1 MVAAGRL
8 AYTQGD
14 DTAAMWLGAEAVAVA
29 RQANDKA
36 VLGRALAALGQAQIL
51 PGHVEEAKANLNE
64 ALDLGRE
71 TSDVRSVENI
81 LGWMVQ
87 LESLT
92 SPSAAKQSAEQ
103 CVALC
108 RYSGNIRTLT
118 LSLDWLASLE
128 QVSGNYERAMSL
140 FQEALS
146 YTRQLGRIGSLPGRL
161 GNVGGCLLG
170 QGDYERALP
179 YLEESLAL
187 AKTQKLYTAYIL
199 QTLAD
204 LHFAQ
209 EDYITARR
217 LSEEAFCQTK
227 EQGNDDVFIQQR
239 TMLGRGNVAL
249 AQGDPSAAL
258 AHHRTALRVAVDPE
272 GTLDCLEGIAASLAG
287 LGEYEQAVILTAS
300 ADRGRKEL
308 FIPLPPNRHSRHAQQ
323 TEMLREAVP
332 GAVFERAWAEGES
345 LSLTVAVNR
354 ALEVADRLQQVR

>member
-1 MVAAGRL
+1 MLAG
-8 AYTQGD
+8 AC
-14 DTAAMWLGAEAVAVA
+14 WV
-29 RQANDKA
+29 KA
-36 VLGRALAALGQAQIL
+36 
-51 PGHVEEAKANLNE
+51 
-64 ALDLGRE
+64 
-71 TSDVRSVENI
+71 T
-81 LGWMVQ
+81 
-87 LESLT
+87 T
-92 SPSAAKQSAEQ
+92 
-103 CVALC
+103 
-108 RYSGNIRTLT
+108 
-118 LSLDWLASLE
+118 
-128 QVSGNYERAMSL
+128 
-140 FQEALS
+140 
-146 YTRQLGRIGSLPGRL
+146 
-161 GNVGGCLLG
+161 
-170 QGDYERALP
+170 ERALP

-199 QTLAD
+199 QTLAN

-258 AHHRTALRVAVDPE
+258 ADHRTALRVAVDPE

-323 TEMLREAVP
+323 TEMFARRFRVPCSSELGPKANRYPLRWRLIVRSKSQTACSRCADHETIDSGRP
-332 GAVFERAWAEGES
+332 EPHRLS
-345 LSLTVAVNR
+345 LSANSFLTTH
-354 ALEVADRLQQVR
+354 LLTFES